1 MHAQLFLFF
10 LKIPPIASFG
20 KKFNSWKWFLSNIY
34 ISFILICMKNT
45 EYVYCG
51 IKSFECSNC
60 NSVERKEHYRN
71 KFSNGWRESKSPSSF
86 LLVLEFIIRIGNAKT
101 LVSAIYMLISIFGS
115 SFHWDW
121 IARYYTF
128 TYFYI
133 CHNNNLHI
141 ILQEHKMTLDI
152 ALD

>member
-115 SFHWDW
+115 SFIGIGLLGIILSH
-121 IARYYTF
+121 TF
-128 TYFYI
+128 TYAIITIYI
-133 CHNNNLHI
+133 LNFKNT
-141 ILQEHKMTLDI
+141 K
-152 ALD
+152 